1 MENLLLILVV
11 CICCLAILL
20 SIARLLEEERVVN
33 YLISFQNKKRNPFHP
48 DWVCYGRV
56 FLSFVGI
63 IFYILD
69 YHKIGI
75 AIYIIASFGDA
86 LDGMLARAT
95 ELVSRRGEKLDP
107 LCDKITYLL
116 PIGYFVVVGIL
127 PFWQSVAFILAEL
140 LGQTLVR
147 RVAEKHNLS
156 VAANL
161 FGKIKA
167 TLAFAIFPYVFVL
180 QTGSFLPDLTEQI
193 MTACLV
199 LAICSAAFKI
209 IPNKSYADILSLL
222 NLLCGLGS
230 IYFIW
235 QGDLMLA
242 VLTSMLGQI
251 FDLLDGRMA
260 VKHGGTKAGP
270 WLDDLADLV
279 NFGLAPS
286 FLIFQETA
294 NPDLAGPLA
303 GTYLLA
309 IFYRLLRFVLV
320 DKKRPDYRPELFF
333 GLPSPAGT
341 ITVWGAYLTPLP
353 ELIKVTIVLLT
364 VVLSVSTIRFVHFG
378 RGITKKVPKP
388 ALIVFLTLCLVYL
401 SWLFK
406 AKNQTQLGCFIL
418 FLVIAYVVTGEIVK
432 KKENHNGEY
441 QGFAG

>member
-20 SIARLLEEERVVN
+20 SIARLLEEEKIVE
-33 YLISFQNKKRNPFHP
+33 YLISFQNKKTNPFHP
-48 DWVCYGRV
+48 DLVCYGRV
-56 FLSFVGI
+56 ILAFIGLAFYTLS
-63 IFYILD
+63 YRQT
-69 YHKIGI
+69 GI

-95 ELVSRRGEKLDP
+95 KSVSRRGEKLDP

-116 PIGYFVVVGIL
+116 PIGYFTATGIL
-127 PFWQSVAFILAEL
+127 PFWQSAGFILVEL

-147 RVAEKHNLS
+147 RVAERRGLS

-167 TLAFAIFPYVFVL
+167 TLAFAVFPYIFVL
-180 QTGSFLPDLTEQI
+180 QSGAFLPDLTEQI
-193 MTACLV
+193 MTVCLV
-199 LAICSAAFKI
+199 LAICSAVFKI
-209 IPNKSYADILSLL
+209 IPNKLYADILSLL

-235 QGDLMLA
+235 QKDLMLA
-242 VLTSMLGQI
+242 VLVSMLGQI
-251 FDLLDGRMA
+251 FDLLDGRIA
-260 VKHGGTKAGP
+260 IKHGGTKAGP

-294 NPDLAGPLA
+294 NSDLAGPLA

-309 IFYRLLRFVLV
+309 IFYRLLRFVLI
-320 DKKRPDYRPELFF
+320 DKKRPDYRPEIFF
-333 GLPSPAGT
+333 GLPSPAGAM
-341 ITVWGAYLTPLP
+341 IIWGAYLAP
-353 ELIKVTIVLLT
+353 IADMFKVVFVLLTIVL
-364 VVLSVSTIRFVHFG
+364 SASTIRFVHFG
-378 RGITKKVPKP
+378 RGIVKKVPKP
-388 ALIVFLTLCLVYL
+388 ILIAFFTLCLIYI

-418 FLVIAYVVTGEIVK
+418 FLVIAYVVTGEIMK
-432 KKENHNGEY
+432 RKESSDEY
-441 QGFAG
+441 FKD

>member
-1 MENLLLILVV
+1 MENLLLILLV
-11 CICCLAILL
+11 CVFCLAILL
-20 SIARLLEEERVVN
+20 GIARLLEEERVVN
-33 YLISFQNKKRNPFHP
+33 YLISFRSKKLNPFHP

-56 FLSFVGI
+56 ILAFIGLAFYALSYRQAGVV
-63 IFYILD
+63 
-69 YHKIGI
+69 
-75 AIYIIASFGDA
+75 IYIIASFGDA

-116 PIGYFVVVGIL
+116 PIGYFTTTGTL
-127 PFWQSVAFILAEL
+127 PFWQSAGFILVEL

-147 RVAEKHNLS
+147 RVAEKRNLP

-193 MTACLV
+193 MTACLI
-199 LAICSAAFKI
+199 LAICSAIFKI
-209 IPNKSYADILSLL
+209 IPNRLYADILSLL

-235 QGDLMLA
+235 QKDLMLA
-242 VLTSMLGQI
+242 VLISMLGQI

-260 VKHGGTKAGP
+260 AKHGGTKLGP

-279 NFGLAPS
+279 SFGLAPS

-320 DKKRPDYRPELFF
+320 DKKRPDYRPEIFF
-333 GLPSPAGT
+333 GLPSPAGA

-364 VVLSVSTIRFVHFG
+364 VALSISTIHFIHFG
-378 RGITKKVPKP
+378 RGIAKKVPKP
-388 ALIVFLTLCLVYL
+388 TLITFFTLCLVYI

-418 FLVIAYVVTGEIVK
+418 SLVIAYIITGEIMK
-432 KKENHNGEY
+432 RKESHNGKY
-441 QGFAG
+441 Q